1 MDILLD
7 IDIDVDEGI
16 DIERFKRFRH
26 SRNCPER
33 DTTEDRSSR
42 FNASVTT
49 FQASFLALLVFTLP
63 ELLDNTSLCS
73 SVSIR
78 KMSRSS
84 GVKVSRVIA

>member
-33 DTTEDRSSR
+33 DTPEDRSSQS
-42 FNASVTT
+42 NAAVTT

-63 ELLDNTSLCS
+63 ELLDNTVEHRLSEHRLS
-73 SVSIR
+73 EKSFIR
-78 KMSRSS
+78 
-84 GVKVSRVIA
+84 I